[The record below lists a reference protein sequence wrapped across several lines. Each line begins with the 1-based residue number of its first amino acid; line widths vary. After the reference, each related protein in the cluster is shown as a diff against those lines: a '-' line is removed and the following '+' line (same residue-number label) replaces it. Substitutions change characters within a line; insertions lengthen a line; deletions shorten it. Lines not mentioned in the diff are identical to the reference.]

1 MRKIFCIIL
10 IIIILLGG
18 IFLTAY
24 PYLYN
29 AYTEKHQSQVTD
41 KYAETVEKFSP
52 EEIGSIK
59 SVVAE
64 YNKSLLTES
73 AVLTDPFDPDTL
85 KSHDSDSYAE
95 FLNVDGDGTIAVL
108 QIPKIK
114 LKLPVYHG
122 TSEEVLTKG
131 LGQLEN
137 TSLPIGGESTHSVIT
152 GHTGLPDTKLFTDL
166 TEIVEGDVF
175 YINVIGET
183 LAYEVDHIEIVKPE
197 YTKLLQIEKGK
208 DYVSLLT
215 CYPYGINSHRLVVR
229 GVRVPYEEA
238 KVQEKTMEDT
248 NQGSSQWNREYFKTI
263 SICVAGYGVLF
274 IAFIVIRAKRANNK
288 NKQR

>member
-52 EEIGSIK
+52 EEISSIK
-59 SVVAE
+59 SVVTE

-73 AVLTDPFDPDTL
+73 AVLTDPFDPDIL
-85 KSHDSDSYAE
+85 KNHDSDAYAE
-95 FLNVDGDGTIAVL
+95 YLNVDGDGTIAVL

-122 TSEEVLTKG
+122 TSEEVLVKG
-131 LGQLEN
+131 LGQLES

-152 GHTGLPDTKLFTDL
+152 GHTGLPDNKLFTDL

-175 YINVIGET
+175 YINVLGGTI
-183 LAYEVDHIEIVKPE
+183 AYEVDHIEIVKPE

-215 CYPYGINSHRLVVR
+215 CYPYGINSHRLIVR

-238 KVQEKTMEDT
+238 KVQEQAMEET
-248 NQGSSQWNREYFKTI
+248 NQGSSQWNREYFKTVI
-263 SICVAGYGVLF
+263 ICVAGYGVIF
-274 IAFIVIRAKRANNK
+274 IAFIVIRRKIANNK
-288 NKQR
+288 KKQR